1 MSLAL
6 AITSSR
12 DVSGHRLGWPS
23 GHDPLEHNAIGHVL
37 MRPRCDGVLIG
48 RVSCRVDDLKS
59 HGTLSSGRIAVTA
72 GARRERI
79 FARPNARAT
88 IVMGVRRCDMLAR
101 GARSIPPGSIGADP
115 RAVGSTESFDMAL
128 AQVVYA
134 HGRYHSPG
142 SGLPCRR
149 GCSTA
154 RRSRVSNASARPSMS
169 HAVVLE
175 SQTARAT
182 FQGLTRCRFWAQGFV
197 HVEGG

>member
-1 MSLAL
+1 MAFAEYASLDVRNEDVAGARHHVL
-6 AITSSR
+6 R

-37 MRPRCDGVLIG
+37 MRPTCDGVLIG

-142 SGLPCRR
+142 SGLPCFGSTRLFDRPAQPRFERVCRVVNGPCR
-149 GCSTA
+149 GA
-154 RRSRVSNASARPSMS
+154 
-169 HAVVLE
+169 
-175 SQTARAT
+175 
-182 FQGLTRCRFWAQGFV
+182 
-197 HVEGG
+197 